1 MLYDQQVR
9 PCSGDGG
16 TREAPALGSVQQCAE
31 GSCASLLHPLSY
43 SMLAGTD
50 DTALFG
56 LSTATAAVPVSQ
68 ADLAPPT
75 VARAGSECHGR
86 SAVRV

>member
-16 TREAPALGSVQQCAE
+16 TREAPALGSVLHCAE
-31 GSCASLLHPLSY
+31 GSCASLLPPLSY

-50 DTALFG
+50 DTDVFG